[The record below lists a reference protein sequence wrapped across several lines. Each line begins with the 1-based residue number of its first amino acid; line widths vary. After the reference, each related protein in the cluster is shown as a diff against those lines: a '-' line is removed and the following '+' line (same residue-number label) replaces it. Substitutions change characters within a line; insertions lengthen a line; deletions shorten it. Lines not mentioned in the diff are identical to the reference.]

1 MSENKV
7 IKTTVVA
14 DTSAYRKGMQDAAQA
29 TEDFGRQAA
38 VTAAPIRTVEA
49 ALSGASGAAQASSV
63 KWRQVTGDL
72 QSFQDQMRS
81 AAGAMGAAAMNAAG
95 LSDSVQGVVQSVML
109 VSAGLG
115 AAAVAVGVVTVAM
128 AAATRETAAMQLAL
142 DATSNFAGQTV
153 GSMRDLAVSVAESGK
168 VTVSNAKSLATELA
182 SSGKVGQDAFSG
194 VMAAAADFARV
205 TGTEVSKIGPELVK
219 LFEDP
224 AKGAEKLNERMHFLT
239 VAEIEQ
245 IKTLQDMGRQTEA
258 QTLLSE
264 KLNAKLAT
272 IPENLGTLEKAWR
285 AAGNAASWAWDK
297 MMSAGREKSNLE
309 NIQEVAG
316 DIERGTTDGYG
327 GESGARA
334 ALARLMKERVAEYAK
349 ARDEAAAAE
358 QSALNM
364 KAQAIVRD
372 KSKSYQASEIKSKI
386 ALVESQVTGDV
397 TQATQKVETLKALKK
412 DLEDLLK
419 PEKTGTKPKAAQ
431 IDDARVVGD
440 WQKRVALLDA
450 EAAGAGKLTE
460 VEKAYVGVLSDITSG
475 KLKMTTAGREKLAVL
490 ANEAMAMERAQID
503 AREMAATQAAV
514 VDAARKETEALQAKV
529 DASRFEVETY
539 GLTQDAV
546 FRLLAA
552 RVQERIEMNSFGDA
566 NDALIAQLQ
575 AQKQAYLDLAASSG
589 KVTPLKDAEKA
600 LGELEKAGQRLKES
614 LDLSSLKNAFS
625 GIGAPLAGLI
635 DQFQGLVEV
644 QAEFGRQSALI
655 AKAKQG
661 DADQVARA
669 LVVEAALNKKVAMA
683 TVGSYANMAGSAK
696 AFFKEGSKGYKAL
709 EGAETAFR
717 VAQLA
722 MAVKS
727 AVEQIGLIG
736 GVTAAKVMGDEVSVA
751 SSIAATEAELYQAW
765 LRGQANATTAITVQA
780 SGGDPYSAFVRMAA
794 MAAAMAALGFSV
806 AGGGGASVNA
816 QSAAVMQE
824 KNGTGTVLGDAQAKS
839 ESIAKAMESLA
850 DVDTL
855 TMRYSAEMAASLK
868 NIELSMGGLASILV
882 RTYGLTTGNATGQNT
897 YAIGAT
903 DIGAQIISG
912 LDAVTLGMFHS
923 ILGPL
928 SSMWGGTK
936 VSLIDSGVQFDK
948 GTIGD
953 YVAGNGVSQYGTVE
967 TRKKSWFGLSKSTS
981 TNVTNT
987 ELPEEVARQFGL
999 IFGNLGDTLD
1009 TASKSLG
1016 LTTADIG
1023 AAVNA
1028 FAVDMSRLSLKDMTG
1043 EQVQEALGNFFSA
1056 TFDRVAAEVLP
1067 GLEDWQQV
1075 GEGYYE
1081 TVIRVATAVDQASYY
1096 TDRLGIS
1103 MSKLGDVTARQ
1114 GDVTAELLR
1123 ASIAAVEGHSG
1134 LAVLVQG
1141 LSGTAEEIFGTYQS
1155 LVDLQRSL
1163 RAVVGSSAEVT
1174 AGLLRAAG
1182 GLDALKSNIEGYY
1195 EAYFSDAE
1203 RNARSM
1209 EELRVSLSAVGLAVP
1224 STKAAFR
1231 AIVEGVDLTT
1241 VAGQRQF
1248 ATLMEMAGKFADIQ
1262 QEIVSVSE
1270 PEDNTNAVMDALT
1283 KAREGLIA
1291 SYQSEMSALEST
1303 VSKFRQFSSSLR
1315 QFRDSLALGSLSPYS
1330 PGERYAEAARQFEE
1344 NYSAAM
1350 TGDEAALGKLQT
1362 VAQSFL
1368 EASRIY
1374 NASGTGY
1381 INDFVKVRDALA
1393 RASISADATA
1403 DVAKVQLDVAR
1414 SQLSAL
1420 GQIDSGVKTVAQAM
1434 AGLSTA
1440 VMAAVQAGLN
1450 PGAGSVGALTG
1461 GVQGEW
1467 VTTGSGQN
1475 VYQSAGGA
1483 AGLMTDTGYMAYGV
1497 NGSSLSGEAM
1507 RSYVNSLLA
1516 AGQQGKIYD
1525 EAKAFGITLA
1535 ELNEIMGWPAGDA
1548 ETWARENG
1556 LPAFAGGGDH
1566 QGGFRVVG
1574 ERGWEIEATGPARYW
1589 SFEQS
1594 RQMLAGGDSGLTA
1607 EVRALREEMR
1617 ALRAQQQSETATVI
1631 EGLFRAADRNADA
1644 VTSARSRDR
1653 WSSAT
1658 WPEMV

>member
-1 MSENKV
+1 M
-7 IKTTVVA
+7 
-14 DTSAYRKGMQDAAQA
+14 
-29 TEDFGRQAA
+29 
-38 VTAAPIRTVEA
+38 A
-49 ALSGASGAAQASSV
+49 AL
-63 KWRQVTGDL
+63 
-72 QSFQDQMRS
+72 
-81 AAGAMGAAAMNAAG
+81 
-95 LSDSVQGVVQSVML
+95 
-109 VSAGLG
+109 
-115 AAAVAVGVVTVAM
+115 
-128 AAATRETAAMQLAL
+128 
-142 DATSNFAGQTV
+142 
-153 GSMRDLAVSVAESGK
+153 
-168 VTVSNAKSLATELA
+168 
-182 SSGKVGQDAFSG
+182 
-194 VMAAAADFARV
+194 
-205 TGTEVSKIGPELVK
+205 
-219 LFEDP
+219 
-224 AKGAEKLNERMHFLT
+224 
-239 VAEIEQ
+239 
-245 IKTLQDMGRQTEA
+245 
-258 QTLLSE
+258 
-264 KLNAKLAT
+264 
-272 IPENLGTLEKAWR
+272 
-285 AAGNAASWAWDK
+285 
-297 MMSAGREKSNLE
+297 
-309 NIQEVAG
+309 
-316 DIERGTTDGYG
+316 
-327 GESGARA
+327 
-334 ALARLMKERVAEYAK
+334 
-349 ARDEAAAAE
+349 
-358 QSALNM
+358 
-364 KAQAIVRD
+364 
-372 KSKSYQASEIKSKI
+372 
-386 ALVESQVTGDV
+386 
-397 TQATQKVETLKALKK
+397 
-412 DLEDLLK
+412 
-419 PEKTGTKPKAAQ
+419 
-431 IDDARVVGD
+431 
-440 WQKRVALLDA
+440 
-450 EAAGAGKLTE
+450 
-460 VEKAYVGVLSDITSG
+460 
-475 KLKMTTAGREKLAVL
+475 
-490 ANEAMAMERAQID
+490 
-503 AREMAATQAAV
+503 
-514 VDAARKETEALQAKV
+514 
-529 DASRFEVETY
+529 
-539 GLTQDAV
+539 
-546 FRLLAA
+546 
-552 RVQERIEMNSFGDA
+552 
-566 NDALIAQLQ
+566 
-575 AQKQAYLDLAASSG
+575 
-589 KVTPLKDAEKA
+589 
-600 LGELEKAGQRLKES
+600 
-614 LDLSSLKNAFS
+614 
-625 GIGAPLAGLI
+625 
-635 DQFQGLVEV
+635 
-644 QAEFGRQSALI
+644 
-655 AKAKQG
+655 
-661 DADQVARA
+661 
-669 LVVEAALNKKVAMA
+669 
-683 TVGSYANMAGSAK
+683 
-696 AFFKEGSKGYKAL
+696 
-709 EGAETAFR
+709 
-717 VAQLA
+717 
-722 MAVKS
+722 
-727 AVEQIGLIG
+727 
-736 GVTAAKVMGDEVSVA
+736 
-751 SSIAATEAELYQAW
+751 
-765 LRGQANATTAITVQA
+765 
-780 SGGDPYSAFVRMAA
+780 
-794 MAAAMAALGFSV
+794 MAALGFSV

-1461 GVQGEW
+1461 GARDSWVQAVDGLQVW
-1467 VTTGSGQN
+1467 
-1475 VYQSAGGA
+1475 QSLGGA
-1483 AGLMTDTGYMAYGV
+1483 TASRTAQGTMLYGLDGKAHTSAELIGHW
-1497 NGSSLSGEAM
+1497 NSGISE
-1507 RSYVNSLLA
+1507 R
-1516 AGQQGKIYD
+1516 QIYD
-1525 EAKAFGITLA
+1525 SAKAMGITLP
-1535 ELNEIMGWPAGDA
+1535 ELEDYMGWPRGTA
-1548 ETWARENG
+1548 TRWAQDQG
-1556 LPAFAGGGDH
+1556 LPAFANGGLH

-1631 EGLFRAADRNADA
+1631 EGLFRAADRNAEV
-1644 VTSARSRDR
+1644 VTAARSRER
-1653 WSSAT
+1653 WSAVT
-1658 WPEMV
+1658 RPEIA